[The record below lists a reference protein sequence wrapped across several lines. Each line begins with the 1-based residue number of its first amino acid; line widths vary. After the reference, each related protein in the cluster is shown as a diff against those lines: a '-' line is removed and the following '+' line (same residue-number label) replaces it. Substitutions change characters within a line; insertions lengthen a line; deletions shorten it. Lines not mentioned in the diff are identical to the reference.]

1 MTPRSPA
8 MLPALVAAL
17 AALHPGTLLGA
28 ERSCPAMAVEPDAAF
43 RQRFPELLE
52 RIESE
57 FRARDDIDACARI
70 ELTLHERDMIDLSV
84 TLPDG
89 RAAARSVTRRD
100 DVIPTL
106 QALLLVPEQVATV
119 AAAAKAA
126 PTPPV
131 RRAPRVRLAA
141 EPARDMPEEPAQPA
155 RQLGFE
161 LSVITG
167 ARIGDGQYG
176 YGVGALSF
184 LEIKSWLIG
193 FEGRADGYRTLQGGD
208 PETALELAFLA
219 GKRLDFGSM
228 ALDLTLG
235 PAIAMKGL
243 SFSDV
248 EVVSVAEMPPAG
260 EPAMPPPRRLSEPSS
275 GPVPRLLVGARLGF
289 SPRSIFRTF
298 VGIDGEV
305 GPARAPVAPGDEVR
319 SPGMPN
325 FTVGLALGA
334 TVGTR

>member
-1 MTPRSPA
+1 MTPRPPA

-17 AALHPGTLLGA
+17 AALHPGALLGA
-28 ERSCPAMAVEPDAAF
+28 ERNCPAMAVEPDAAF

-52 RIESE
+52 RIASE
-57 FRARDDIDACARI
+57 FSARRDIDACARI
-70 ELTLHERDMIDLSV
+70 DLALHERDVIDLSV

-89 RAAARSVTRRD
+89 RTAARSVTRRD

-106 QALLLVPEQVATV
+106 QALLLVPEQVV
-119 AAAAKAA
+119 AAAAKA
-126 PTPPV
+126 PTPDPV
-131 RRAPRVRLAA
+131 RRAPRVRLAVQ
-141 EPARDMPEEPAQPA
+141 PARDVPEEPTQPA

-184 LEIKSWLIG
+184 LEIKSWLVG

-219 GKRLDFGSM
+219 GKRLHFGSM

-243 SFSDV
+243 AFSDV
-248 EVVSVAEMPPAG
+248 EAVSAVEMPPATQ
-260 EPAMPPPRRLSEPSS
+260 PAMPPARRLSEPSS

-289 SPRSIFRTF
+289 SPRSVFRTF
-298 VGIDGEV
+298 VGLDGEV
-305 GPARAPVAPGDEVR
+305 GPARAPVAPGDDVK

>member
-1 MTPRSPA
+1 

-17 AALHPGTLLGA
+17 AALHPGALLGA

-43 RQRFPELLE
+43 RQRYPELLE

-57 FRARDDIDACARI
+57 LRARHDIDACARI
-70 ELTLHERDMIDLSV
+70 ELTLHERDVIDLSV

-106 QALLLVPEQVATV
+106 QALLLVPQQAATV
-119 AAAAKAA
+119 AAAAKAPPA
-126 PTPPV
+126 PAPV

-141 EPARDMPEEPAQPA
+141 EPARDVPEQPAQPA

-193 FEGRADGYRTLQGGD
+193 FEGRADGYRSLQGGD

-219 GKRLDFGSM
+219 GKRLDLGSM

-235 PAIAMKGL
+235 PGIAMKGL
-243 SFSDV
+243 TFSDV
-248 EVVSVAEMPPAG
+248 EVVSAADEMQPATQ
-260 EPAMPPPRRLSEPSS
+260 PAMPPRRLSEPSS

-289 SPRSIFRTF
+289 SPRSVFRTF

-305 GPARAPVAPGDEVR
+305 GPARAPVAPGDDVS
-319 SPGMPN
+319 SPGMPT